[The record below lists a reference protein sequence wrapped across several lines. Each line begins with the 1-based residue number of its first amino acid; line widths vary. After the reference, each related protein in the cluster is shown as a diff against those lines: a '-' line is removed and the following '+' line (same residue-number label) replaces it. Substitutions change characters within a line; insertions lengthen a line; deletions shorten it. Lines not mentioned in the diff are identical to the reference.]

1 MSLIKQLWIATI
13 LLVVIVFSG
22 SLFTSIASSR
32 SYLIEQL
39 SQKNIDNATS
49 LALIIS
55 QMEKDPVNI
64 ELLLSA
70 QFDAGHYQLI
80 QLLDPSGNIIL
91 ERKKESIEI
100 AAPKWFVKLITMDAD
115 PGLAQIQDEWTQY
128 GRIIVQSDARFA
140 YEDLW
145 QGSKSM
151 LLVSLVIGLLSALLG
166 SLLLRS
172 LLSPLD
178 SVVKQAEAISQ
189 RRFITNKEPKTSEFK
204 AVVRAMNRMTKRIRT
219 MLEDESQRLE
229 KLRLDANYDSM
240 TKLMNRQYFFSRI
253 DAIVAQEED
262 FTEGSL
268 VIAHLQDL
276 AQIDQSI
283 GHEETNALLRR
294 IGESLEG
301 LTAKDSNLMAARLS
315 GADFAV
321 FCSIP
326 TDSFALASKVKGLLN
341 KAAGL
346 QVPEFRLPTVCGKF
360 SKRDTADNLYQV
372 IGNVI
377 KDISE
382 NSPDVLHVIGQEDLD
397 NMQDSDEMEWRNL
410 LSNALNAKKLKLAHY
425 PVLSSGGKVIHL
437 ESPVR
442 MQLGDDDNW
451 SPASEFISWANR
463 LNLVTRIDIMVI
475 EKALEE
481 LSTGGEDI
489 GLNISTRAIC
499 DPGFID
505 QVARL
510 IASQPEAAQH
520 LWLEV
525 PERGAFEH
533 LEEFRT
539 FCNVL
544 KPLGCKIGIEHVGA
558 YVSRLGELH
567 DLGLDY
573 IKIDVSVVNGIDHNT
588 GNQAFFRGLCLIAHS
603 IGLMTIAEGVQSE
616 AELNMLPELGSDGM
630 TGPAIK

>member
-13 LLVVIVFSG
+13 LLVVIVFTG

-39 SQKNIDNATS
+39 SQKNNDNATS

-55 QMEKDPVNI
+55 QIEKDPVSI

-80 QLLDPSGNIIL
+80 QLLDPSGNVIV
-91 ERKKESIEI
+91 ERKKESITVD
-100 AAPKWFVKLITMDAD
+100 APTWFIKLVAMNTE
-115 PGLAQIQDEWTQY
+115 PGLAQIQDGWTQY

-145 QGSKSM
+145 KGSKSM
-151 LLVSLVIGLLSALLG
+151 LLVSLVIGLLSALFG
-166 SLLLRS
+166 SILLRK

-178 SVVKQAEAISQ
+178 GVVKQAEAISQ
-189 RRFITNKEPKTSEFK
+189 RRFITNKEPKTLEFK
-204 AVVRAMNRMTKRIRT
+204 AVVKAMNQMTKRIRN
-219 MLEDESQRLE
+219 MLEEESQRLE
-229 KLRLDANYDSM
+229 KLRVDANYDTVS
-240 TKLMNRQYFFSRI
+240 KLMNRQYFFSRV
-253 DAIVAQEED
+253 DALVKNEEG

-268 VIAHLQDL
+268 VVARLQDL
-276 AQIDQSI
+276 GIIDKTI
-283 GHEETNALLRR
+283 GHDETNALLRSF
-294 IGESLEG
+294 GEALEG
-301 LTAKDSNLMAARLS
+301 LAAKDSHLMTGRLS
-315 GADFAV
+315 GVDFAV

-326 TDSFALASKVKGLLN
+326 TDGFALASKVKGALVI
-341 KAAGL
+341 AAGL
-346 QVPEFRLPTVCGKF
+346 QDPKLRLPTVCGKL
-360 SKRDTADNLYQV
+360 SKLDTADSLYQV

-377 KDISE
+377 KEISE
-382 NSPDVLHVIGQEDLD
+382 NSEDVLHVIGQENLST
-397 NMQDSDEMEWRNL
+397 MQDSDEMEWRTTLN
-410 LSNALNAKKLKLAHY
+410 NALDAKKLKLAHF
-425 PVLSSGGKVIHL
+425 PVMSADGKVIHQ

-442 MQLGDDDNW
+442 MQLGNDDTW
-451 SPASEFISWANR
+451 SPAGEFISWANR
-463 LNLVTRIDIMVI
+463 LNMVTRIDTMVI
-475 EKALEE
+475 EKAMEE
-481 LSTGGEDI
+481 LSAGGDDI
-489 GLNISTRAIC
+489 GLNISTTTIC
-499 DPGFID
+499 DPDFIK
-505 QVARL
+505 QAAKL
-510 IASQPEAAQH
+510 ISSNPEAAKH

-573 IKIDVSVVNGIDHNT
+573 IKIDVSVVNGIDANA

-603 IGLMTIAEGVQSE
+603 IGLMAIAEGVKSE